1 MQTRPKNWGSLFS
14 GPHKTEYKFLIDGTE
29 YSGSDLQ
36 GTPVLTKPLMDQPSF
51 GRCCSGT
58 LTVSVRKRAGIEIPK
73 AASVVAFCRLSSK
86 DSATVTD
93 WVEQGHF
100 CISKRQGRDVV
111 SLTCRDLMGKAGRPY
126 ASRTTFEEWPV
137 PMADVVAEIVS
148 IMGVSI
154 DPRTVINTGPEY
166 VVTRPSDDT
175 LMSEVLSGIAAAHFG
190 SWIMTE
196 KGQLRLVTI
205 SAWGA
210 PPVQQEIGHAYGKYT
225 PISMAQ
231 KVSRLTL
238 TDSADNAFTVGDDTG
253 RELVAQ
259 CEYATQS
266 MCDRLLGGAEV
277 IGRALTGIGSVN
289 SRDFTVKNGKISG
302 RSFAFSFKQFPA
314 VSFTPYILTG
324 AYIDPCLELGDTV
337 AIEYRGAPVELVLAS
352 MTIRCN
358 VSFNADVSFEV
369 EQDDEDEYPYTD
381 LQTLQA
387 KRVVT
392 THKSY
397 YGTKISRDVGFESDR
412 VVDGEIIARLIAN
425 ADKFTMQQL
434 VDGEWKNC
442 IYFDPVKRKYVLSGD
457 VEIAGALTVS
467 DLEDEQEEAI
477 INGNNIKPGTISASN
492 IYTGKLSSKNGVIVF
507 DLDNGRL
514 TIGSEDAEKA
524 FAKIDNAVT
533 ILASSQMFTRTGSA
547 TQYSPDSI
555 TLTAQTSGN
564 LVRYKWY
571 KNSVEIAGQT
581 GNALSVTP
589 ADISGD
595 ATTYKVIAFD
605 AAGNEYVDFVTIAK
619 VADGAKGTDGKPG
632 ADGKPGEDGYT
643 IVLGDEYIQVSVDEK
658 NKPNENHVYTCAV
671 NVFKGTTALTPTM
684 DAPGSGNFR
693 VSVEGSYTG
702 LTVSQPAAGTIAV
715 AVSTA
720 ASIDDLAKILLKVT
734 TDTGGSLNTYINIAA
749 NLNSVVTKNTTDIKL
764 LEDEVSVR
772 IQEVETSVT
781 NLQKSTDTKISE
793 VRQNTDSLSTTVGE
807 LSETTKKSVDGL
819 NDEVNILFQK
829 VSTSITKED
838 VQIEIEKQMGK
849 VDSVTTKTGFTFNEV
864 GLTVG
869 KSDSEMATTILDD
882 GMRVKRNGDDVL
894 VANSQGVDAEN
905 LHATTYL
912 IVGRNSRFEDYGDR
926 TGCFWIGQGE

>member
-1 MQTRPKNWGSLFS
+1 MQMRPENWEPLFS
-14 GPHKTEYKFLIDGTE
+14 GPHKTEYKFLIDGLN
-29 YSGSDLQ
+29 YAGSDLQ

-58 LTVSVRKRAGIEIPK
+58 LTVSIRKKAGIEIPK

-86 DSATVTD
+86 DGATVTD

-100 CISKRQGRDVV
+100 CISKRQGRDVI
-111 SLTCRDLMGKAGRPY
+111 SLTCRDLMGKAGVPY
-126 ASRTTFEEWPV
+126 APRATFEEWPV
-137 PMADVVAEIVS
+137 SMTDVVTEIAS

-154 DPRTVINTGPEY
+154 DPRTVINIGPEY

-175 LMSEVLSGIAAAHFG
+175 LMSEVLAGIAAAHFG

-196 KGQLRLVTI
+196 KGQLRLITI
-205 SAWGA
+205 SMWGA
-210 PPVQQEIGHAYGKYT
+210 APIRQEIGQSYGKYT
-225 PISMAQ
+225 PISIAQ
-231 KVSRLTL
+231 KISRLTL
-238 TDSADNAFTVGDDTG
+238 VDGADNAFTVGDDTG
-253 RELVAQ
+253 RELVSQ

-266 MCDRLLGGAEV
+266 MCDSLLSGAEV
-277 IGRALTGIGSVN
+277 VGRTLTGFPGP
-289 SRDFTVKNGKISG
+289 VKARTYIAKTGKVSG
-302 RSFAFSFKQFPA
+302 RSFTFPFKQFSA

-337 AIEYRGAPVELVLAS
+337 AIDYRGTRVELVLAS

-387 KRVVT
+387 SRVVT

-397 YGTKISRDVGFESDR
+397 YGTKISREFGFESDR

-467 DLEDEQEEAI
+467 DLEDPQEETFI
-477 INGNNIKPGTISASN
+477 DGNNIKPGTISASN

-507 DLDNGRL
+507 DLDKGRL

-533 ILASSQMFTRTGSA
+533 ILATSQMFTKTGDS
-547 TQYSPDSI
+547 TQYTPTSI
-555 TLTAQTSGN
+555 TLTAQTSGE
-564 LVRYKWY
+564 LIRYKWY
-571 KNSVEIAGQT
+571 KNNTEIAKKT
-581 GNALSVTP
+581 SEVLAITP

-595 ATTYKVIAFD
+595 SATYKVIAFD

-619 VADGAKGTDGKPG
+619 VADGAKGAPG
-632 ADGKPGEDGYT
+632 ADGKPGADGYT
-643 IVLGDEYIQVSVDEK
+643 IVLGDEYIQVPVDAK
-658 NKPNENHVYTCAV
+658 NKPNKNQTYTCTV
-671 NVFKGTTALTPTM
+671 NVFKGTTALTPTTGV
-684 DAPGSGNFR
+684 PGAGYFK
-693 VSVEGSYTG
+693 VSVEGSYMG
-702 LTVSQPAAGTIAV
+702 LTVSQPTAGTIAV
-715 AVSTA
+715 AVSTTT
-720 ASIDDLAKILLKVT
+720 SIDDLAKILLKVT
-734 TDTGGSLNTYINIAA
+734 TDTGGSLNSYINVAA
-749 NLNSVVTKNTTDIKL
+749 NLNSVVTKNVTDIEL
-764 LEDEVSVR
+764 LEDEISVR

-781 NLQKSTDTKISE
+781 NLQESTDTKISE
-793 VRQNTDSLSTTVGE
+793 VRQNTDSLSATVGE

-819 NDEVNILFQK
+819 NDEVNILAQK

-838 VQIEIEKQMGK
+838 VQIEIKKQMGN
-849 VDSVTTKTGFTFNEV
+849 VDSVTTKTGFTFNET
-864 GLTVG
+864 GLTVE
-869 KSDSEMATTILDD
+869 KSNSEMATTISDD
-882 GMRVKRNGDDVL
+882 GMNVKRNGDKVL

-912 IVGRNSRFEDYGDR
+912 IVGKNSRFEDYGDR